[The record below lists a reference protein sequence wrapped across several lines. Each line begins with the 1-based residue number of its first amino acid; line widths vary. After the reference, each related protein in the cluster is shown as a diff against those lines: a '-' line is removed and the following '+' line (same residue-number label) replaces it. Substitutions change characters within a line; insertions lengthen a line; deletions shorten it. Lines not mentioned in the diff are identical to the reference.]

1 MAPNTQR
8 RIGVT
13 SFQFGLAA
21 LFAVPVLSS
30 SARAEA
36 LKEPPVLRS
45 AGGVLDII
53 MVARPNTKPILGL
66 NDPIGWVYDICRN
79 PGRGATSCPARSF
92 EGSDAYGGTRLA
104 LRAGDTLKVRLVN
117 KLPPIA
123 NGEAKHALEP
133 GHEDLALNPTNLH
146 THGLIV
152 EPRKPTVA
160 RPTWGDNIFV
170 LAYNTA
176 NGVPQT
182 NRANAIAHQHG
193 PVMGTYIDYEIDIP
207 ANHPSGSYWFHPHVH
222 GIALNQVTAGLGG
235 IITIGDS
242 GDYACEDQ
250 RCLSRWPEA
259 NVRHLILKDMQVE
272 HTALTPKTLTQQDP
286 DFCAS
291 PPADGEP
298 ARKGFCTGQFG
309 DPADPATDHTGG
321 KWFYPVNGQ
330 VYPTIA
336 VTSPKGELWRLTNE
350 SASVSYDLHLTNDT
364 LGSDMVMQVISVDGV
379 SISASDVVSTQ
390 QMAKF
395 GGTKLRLT
403 SCPSAAA
410 GGTAGVAP
418 PVCVTS
424 LKMYPS
430 SRVEVHVSYRGSDGR
445 VTTPP
450 KGAHATFKTV
460 GLQTGAAGDTW
471 PSVDLAEVVFQ
482 GGHSAGQPEFVNL
495 HDGVKTALSAS
506 GVLGS
511 PGRVSPAA
519 APVLTAGTNCAAL
532 PAGHKRRIY
541 YGVPTGIVDGF
552 GLAYEEVDADGNP
565 VGVSPTDLSVFDPTA
580 AIVCLP
586 LAKGNVP
593 VKEVWELVNL
603 AGEDHN
609 FHIHQTKFRVLESST
624 PMAMGARLINASTN
638 PPQLPFP
645 AGSVLHDNIPLPAG
659 EALDDTGC
667 AGIAEWK
674 GGSCRPTK
682 TTVEIAFSQVGD
694 FVYHCHI
701 LEHEDGGMMAK
712 ITVLKNP

>member
-1 MAPNTQR
+1 
-8 RIGVT
+8 
-13 SFQFGLAA
+13 
-21 LFAVPVLSS
+21 
-30 SARAEA
+30 
-36 LKEPPVLRS
+36 
-45 AGGVLDII
+45 
-53 MVARPNTKPILGL
+53 
-66 NDPIGWVYDICRN
+66 
-79 PGRGATSCPARSF
+79 
-92 EGSDAYGGTRLA
+92 
-104 LRAGDTLKVRLVN
+104 
-117 KLPPIA
+117 
-123 NGEAKHALEP
+123 
-133 GHEDLALNPTNLH
+133 
-146 THGLIV
+146 
-152 EPRKPTVA
+152 
-160 RPTWGDNIFV
+160 
-170 LAYNTA
+170 
-176 NGVPQT
+176 
-182 NRANAIAHQHG
+182 
-193 PVMGTYIDYEIDIP
+193 MGTYIDYEIDIP

-272 HTALTPKTLTQQDP
+272 HTALTPKTLTQQNP

-330 VYPTIA
+330 VYPTISIN
-336 VTSPKGELWRLTNE
+336 SPKGEIWRLTNE
-350 SASVSYDLHLTNDT
+350 SASVAYDLHLTNDT
-364 LGSDMVMQVISVDGV
+364 LGSDMVMQVVSVDGV
-379 SISASDVVSTQ
+379 SISANDIVSTQ

-395 GGTKLRLT
+395 GGSKLRLT

-410 GGTAGVAP
+410 GGTVGIAP

-471 PSVDLAEVVFQ
+471 PSVDLAEVAFQ

-541 YGVPTGIVDGF
+541 YGVPTGIEDGF
-552 GLAYEEVDADGNP
+552 GLAYEEVDSNGSP
-565 VGVSPTDLSVFDPTA
+565 VGLSPTDLSVFDPTA